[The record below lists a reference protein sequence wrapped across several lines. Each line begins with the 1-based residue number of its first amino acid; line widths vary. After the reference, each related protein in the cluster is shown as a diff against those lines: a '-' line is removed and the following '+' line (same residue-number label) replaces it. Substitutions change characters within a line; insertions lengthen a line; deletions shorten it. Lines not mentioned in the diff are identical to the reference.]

1 MRLGCRCMVVIQ
13 KEASRKQHSQG
24 TGKSPR
30 TLVSLY
36 SISKLKRY
44 VKHYTVNESLVA
56 GVLFGVP
63 KKIKA
68 LIHAHESCLGG
79 RNIFLLEQHTK
90 YDTGSRIYD
99 ELHWSMFNPKRIVLR
114 LPQIRTVS
122 IAWKLQDDKYQSP
135 HFH

>member
-1 MRLGCRCMVVIQ
+1 MQIIILVQ
-13 KEASRKQHSQG
+13 KEASRKQHPQG
-24 TGKSPR
+24 AGKSPR
-30 TLVSLY
+30 TLVPLY
-36 SISKLKRY
+36 SIFKLKRY

-68 LIHAHESCLGG
+68 LIHAQESCLGG

-99 ELHWSMFNPKRIVLR
+99 ELHWCMFNPKRIVLR
-114 LPQIRTVS
+114 LPQICIVS
-122 IAWKLQDDKYQSP
+122 IACKFQDTKYQSP